1 MLPRSW
7 NPDIAKNEIA
17 RCIEPGLLGFYTH
30 FEVTEVFASLPDH
43 AQPINVFTILVAEE
57 RLTDAQEQP
66 RYLNP
71 ERIILRTLKGWSF
84 GIKRYLKPIAELV
97 PSLDDL
103 CSNGTWHASG
113 HLLSVAK
120 LVSIPAQFVPA
131 ENAGSVP
138 INRVLKNNFWSGSH
152 IFEWVD
158 TTKTRLKALFD
169 DPPALQELSEAVRK
183 YVPIGLASLSD
194 RLGNILVQLPVTII
208 KSKFG
213 EMRETGELT
222 VDIAWHPKAPPRT
235 LRVLCETED
244 DGAISGFNSRNLDQP
259 QMLLPMQDGEGL
271 RRAVLWDE
279 PNGLLLA
286 ASGEMSFIRSIELA
300 MQIVGGEPRVFSV
313 PNATGGFDDYR
324 VGVSPRPI
332 KNMVGDASF
341 NPVREWRQSRIYR
354 EEASRLRQSRAFK
367 QYLPQSG
374 RQQTSHEE
382 AIEDVRFL
390 IRQNGQD
397 ATWLWDPY
405 LSADDIIKTLFH
417 CPYADADLRA
427 LSDAQG
433 FEAEQS
439 STSTSKTR
447 FIEQQ
452 RAFFTGIKSNWSSL
466 RLEFRARIGMAG
478 WSFHDRFL
486 LFPVTRTGA
495 QVWSLGTSVNGLGKQ
510 HHILQRV
517 EDGQLICD
525 AFEDLWRQLDQPEHL
540 VWKKP

>member
-1 MLPRSW
+1 M
-7 NPDIAKNEIA
+7 
-17 RCIEPGLLGFYTH
+17 
-30 FEVTEVFASLPDH
+30 
-43 AQPINVFTILVAEE
+43 
-57 RLTDAQEQP
+57 
-66 RYLNP
+66 
-71 ERIILRTLKGWSF
+71 
-84 GIKRYLKPIAELV
+84 
-97 PSLDDL
+97 
-103 CSNGTWHASG
+103 
-113 HLLSVAK
+113 
-120 LVSIPAQFVPA
+120 
-131 ENAGSVP
+131 
-138 INRVLKNNFWSGSH
+138 
-152 IFEWVD
+152 
-158 TTKTRLKALFD
+158 
-169 DPPALQELSEAVRK
+169 
-183 YVPIGLASLSD
+183 
-194 RLGNILVQLPVTII
+194 
-208 KSKFG
+208 
-213 EMRETGELT
+213 
-222 VDIAWHPKAPPRT
+222 
-235 LRVLCETED
+235 
-244 DGAISGFNSRNLDQP
+244 
-259 QMLLPMQDGEGL
+259 
-271 RRAVLWDE
+271 
-279 PNGLLLA
+279 
-286 ASGEMSFIRSIELA
+286 
-300 MQIVGGEPRVFSV
+300 
-313 PNATGGFDDYR
+313 
-324 VGVSPRPI
+324 
-332 KNMVGDASF
+332 
-341 NPVREWRQSRIYR
+341 
-354 EEASRLRQSRAFK
+354 RQSRAFK

>member
-1 MLPRSW
+1 MHR
-7 NPDIAKNEIA
+7 A
-17 RCIEPGLLGFYTH
+17 GLLGFYTH

-43 AQPINVFTILVAEE
+43 AQPINIFTILVAEE

-71 ERIILRTLKGWSF
+71 ERIVLRSLKGWSF

-103 CSNGTWHASG
+103 CSSGIWHASG
-113 HLLSVAK
+113 HSLSVAK

-183 YVPIGLASLSD
+183 YVPIGLAGLSD
-194 RLGNILVQLPVTII
+194 RVGNILVQLPVTVL

-259 QMLLPMQDGEGL
+259 QILLPMQDGEGL

-313 PNATGGFDDYR
+313 PNATGGFDNYR
-324 VGVSPRPI
+324 VGVSPRPV
-332 KNMVGDASF
+332 KNIVGDASS

-374 RQQTSHEE
+374 QQQALHEE